1 MEVMGL
7 VKAVIKALMVFFV
20 DVLAI
25 LVMVLFT
32 LGLIL
37 EFLYL
42 DAKLSFKRWHRQ
54 SWQSSSKRRE

>member
-1 MEVMGL
+1 MKVMNL
-7 VKAVIKALMVFFV
+7 IKALMAFSV

-25 LVMVLFT
+25 LVMVLFA

-42 DAKLSFKRWHRQ
+42 DSKMTFKRWRCRLL
-54 SWQSSSKRRE
+54 QSSRK

>member
-1 MEVMGL
+1 MKVMNFI
-7 VKAVIKALMVFFV
+7 KAVIKALMAFSV

-42 DAKLSFKRWHRQ
+42 DSKMTFKRWRCRLL
-54 SWQSSSKRRE
+54 QSSSK

>member
-1 MEVMGL
+1 MKVMNL
-7 VKAVIKALMVFFV
+7 IKAVIKALMAFFV

-42 DAKLSFKRWHRQ
+42 DAKMTFKRWRRRLL
-54 SWQSSSKRRE
+54 QSSSK